1 MKVLNH
7 ALCLPHNLLF
17 ALILFLSSCAKT
29 ETITPS
35 NTTPTTTPSTPTT
48 PSTSYTNLWIPPTMS
63 GTTFNLTLE
72 KATKQFLTG
81 AVTNTYGFNGADFW
95 GPTLIMNKGD
105 QVQIN
110 VKNNLSETTTSHWH
124 GFHIPAEM
132 DGGPHQTVDAG
143 TTWSP
148 SFKVMNNAATYWYH
162 PHLHELTAK
171 QVSYGAG
178 GFIIVRDPQ
187 EAALALPRSYGVDD
201 IPLMLTSRR
210 FTNTNTI
217 DYSGAYGDYQL
228 SNGILNAQFTFPKQV
243 VRLRILN
250 AEIERGYNLGFSDN
264 RTFYIIAN
272 DDGLLDAPVPV
283 TRVKLV
289 VGERIEILVDLT
301 KDAQGSS
308 LDLKAFNSNQDF
320 GFGGSEP
327 ATQGQFGSLLN
338 NKDFNLLHINVG
350 ASNTAAITAIPTSLV
365 KNTYWTAADAT
376 NSRTITVTGGQPN
389 GPAFTFD
396 NKAYDHLVF
405 NQTIKLN
412 AIEKWTIVNNNV
424 FGHSFHIH
432 DVQFKILSRSSGT
445 VGAHESGWKDT
456 VYLPVGESVTVIA
469 KYEDFSSSKNAYMYH
484 CHFSNHE
491 DGGMMGQF
499 LVVP

>member
-1 MKVLNH
+1 
-7 ALCLPHNLLF
+7 
-17 ALILFLSSCAKT
+17 
-29 ETITPS
+29 
-35 NTTPTTTPSTPTT
+35 
-48 PSTSYTNLWIPPTMS
+48 
-63 GTTFNLTLE
+63 
-72 KATKQFLTG
+72 
-81 AVTNTYGFNGADFW
+81 
-95 GPTLIMNKGD
+95 
-105 QVQIN
+105 
-110 VKNNLSETTTSHWH
+110 
-124 GFHIPAEM
+124 
-132 DGGPHQTVDAG
+132 
-143 TTWSP
+143 
-148 SFKVMNNAATYWYH
+148 
-162 PHLHELTAK
+162 
-171 QVSYGAG
+171 
-178 GFIIVRDPQ
+178 
-187 EAALALPRSYGVDD
+187 
-201 IPLMLTSRR
+201 
-210 FTNTNTI
+210 
-217 DYSGAYGDYQL
+217 
-228 SNGILNAQFTFPKQV
+228 V

-308 LDLKAFNSNQDF
+308 LDLKAFNSNQGF

-469 KYEDFSSSKNAYMYH
+469 KYEDFSSSKNAFMYH